1 MDKAALGQAI
11 RCYVEHGLAVIP
23 LQIADKLPPLLVI
36 DGEERRMAWKPFAVT
51 RPNLSQWKAWWR
63 RYAPCNIGLVLA
75 TSEAP
80 DGKQLVCVDCDC
92 PEQEEWVCRHWPQPP
107 TPMVRTSRGLHRYFY
122 APAELQHFPGD
133 EDKPELPEVRAGT
146 HYGLLPPSIHPDGTI
161 YEWIGGLEWGE
172 VMPADLPAWGI
183 DLMGKSEVGAAPG
196 KPVKVSD
203 ATGSAYGL
211 AALQRETDEL
221 AAALEHTRNNKL
233 NEAAFAL
240 GQLIAG
246 GQLAEADVAAALRG
260 ACERNGWI
268 PQYGDSAFV
277 GTLRSGL
284 TAGKLQP
291 RAPEPRPAG
300 QPRTSALPA
309 AQVAP
314 QDPEASEP
322 DGYDDA
328 LLADAERAVNAV
340 QTYQS
345 PPSSRGGFRPAADFA
360 EKAILETEERR
371 TLPKGIYGLRTG
383 WPTVDR
389 HFGGLKWQQLIL
401 IMGSSGTGK
410 TTLMYHPVCATVE
423 WLLMARSDAVCVVR
437 QLEGGVA
444 QYMHAWGC
452 YHYGLPLWAF
462 HPGGNE
468 RSTPEQVD
476 LVARTYAEFPT
487 LPIEFSEDTDL
498 DRMMGDI
505 QRRVGQGPVEA
516 IFLDNIQDL
525 TGSDGKWG
533 AITRGAG
540 LVKEFCRE
548 TGIPF
553 VALSQTNHHKGQPDS
568 GRGGPEWFNA
578 ASLVFSL
585 RRGTTAT
592 QSIEEALRTN
602 MTRLTSRKERWCL
615 YGMLPETLLKM
626 NLPTKRLW
634 EETEYERLFGAQTV
648 EAEEAIPWHSNG

>member
-1 MDKAALGQAI
+1 MDVAALGQAI
-11 RCYVEHGLAVIP
+11 RRYVDDGLAVIP
-23 LQIADKLPPLLVI
+23 LQLADKLPPLMVI
-36 DGEERRMAWKPFAVT
+36 DGEEKRMAWKPFAVT
-51 RPNLSQWKAWWR
+51 RPDVVQWRKWWQ
-63 RYAPCNIGLVLA
+63 RYAPCNVGLVYA

-80 DGKQLVCVDCDC
+80 EGKQLVCVDTDCD
-92 PEQEEWVCRHWPQPP
+92 EQEDWVARQFPQPP
-107 TPMVRTSRGLHRYFY
+107 TPMVRTARGLHRYFY
-122 APAELQHFPGD
+122 APAGLRHFPGD
-133 EDKPELPEVRAGT
+133 EERPELPEVRAGA
-146 HYGLLPPSIHPDGTI
+146 HYTLLPPSIHPDGVV

-172 VMPADLPAWGI
+172 VTPADLPQWGV
-183 DLMGKSEVGAAPG
+183 DLMGKPEEGPPAKGAQ
-196 KPVKVSD
+196 S

-211 AALQRETDEL
+211 AALQREADEL
-221 AAALEHTRNNKL
+221 AAAPEHTRNNKL

-246 GQLAEADVAAALRG
+246 GQLAEADVSAALRL

-268 PQYGDSAFV
+268 PQWGDGAFV

-284 TAGKLQP
+284 GAGKQKP

-300 QPRTSALPA
+300 QPRTSAPPA
-309 AQVAP
+309 AQEAP
-314 QDPEASEP
+314 QEHDTPEAEE
-322 DGYDDA
+322 YTDA
-328 LLADAERAVNAV
+328 QLEDAERAVNAV
-340 QTYQS
+340 PAYQA
-345 PPSSRGGFRPAADFA
+345 PPTSRGGFRPAADFA

-401 IMGSSGTGK
+401 VMGSSGTGK

-423 WLLMARSDAVCVVR
+423 WLLRTRSDAVCIVR
-437 QLEGGVA
+437 QLEGGVS

-462 HPGGNE
+462 HPGGDE

-476 LVARTYAEFPT
+476 LVARTYTEFPT
-487 LPIEFSEDTDL
+487 LPIEFSEDTDV

-525 TGSDGKWG
+525 TGHDGKWG

-540 LVKEFCRE
+540 LVKEFCRAV
-548 TGIPF
+548 TIPF

-585 RRGTTAT
+585 KRGTTAT

-615 YGMLPETLLKM
+615 YGMLPETLLQM
-626 NLPTKRLW
+626 DLPTKRLW
-634 EETEYERLFGAQTV
+634 EEREYAALHGEQDVAMT
-648 EAEEAIPWHSNG
+648 ANDKTWPNND